1 MRNEQEMYE
10 LILGTARED
19 ERIRAVYMNGSRTN
33 INAPADIFQDYDVVY
48 VVSDTGPFMRDRS
61 WIDRFGER
69 LFMQYPEGDFQYLSK
84 DAQSLGEA
92 PQYPADMD
100 RCYGWLMQFA
110 DGNRL
115 DLHVVT
121 LDYALETILEDRL
134 CRILLDKDSCLPDV
148 GEATNQDYWVK
159 LPDERTFLDTCN
171 EFWWCLDNVA
181 KGLWRQEIPYAQDM
195 VNLYVR
201 PQLTLL
207 LSWKV
212 GIRTGFSVSVGKC
225 GKYLYRWLT
234 PGEWA
239 EYLATY
245 GPGNVNGMWE
255 AAEVMCRLFDR
266 TARLVGRELGVHYDE
281 KEAENCMAFLRHVRQ
296 LPGEAREIY

>member
-1 MRNEQEMYE
+1 MRSGQEMYE

-33 INAPADIFQDYDVVY
+33 VNAPADIFRDYDVVY
-48 VVSDTGPFMRDRS
+48 VVRDTGPFRRDRS

-69 LFMQYPEGDFQYLSK
+69 LFMQYPEENC
-84 DAQSLGEA
+84 A
-92 PQYPADMD
+92 YPSEPE

-121 LDYALETILEDRL
+121 LDYALETILDDRL
-134 CRILLDKDSCLPDV
+134 CRVLLDKDSCLPDV
-148 GEATNQDYWVK
+148 GEATDRDYWVK

-195 VNLYVR
+195 VNLHVR
-201 PQLTLL
+201 PQLTKL
-207 LSWKV
+207 LSWMA
-212 GIRTGFSVSVGKC
+212 GIRTGFSVSVGKS

-234 PGEWA
+234 PGEWE

-245 GPGNVNGMWE
+245 CPGNADGMWE
-255 AAEVMCRLFDR
+255 AVLVMCRLFDR
-266 TARLVGRELGVHYDE
+266 TARHAARELGFGYDRQ
-281 KEAENCMAFLRHVRQ
+281 EAENCMAFLRHVRA
-296 LPGEAREIY
+296 LPGDAKEIY

>member
-1 MRNEQEMYE
+1 MLMRTEEEMYD
-10 LILGTARED
+10 LILGTARQD

-33 INAPADIFQDYDVVY
+33 ANAPTDIFQDYDVVY
-48 VVSDTGPFMRDRS
+48 VVRDTGPFREDRS

-69 LFMQYPEGDFQYLSK
+69 LFMQYPEEHEGD
-84 DAQSLGEA
+84 SLTS
-92 PQYPADMD
+92 

-121 LDYALETILEDRL
+121 LDYALETILDDRL
-134 CRILLDKDSCLPDV
+134 CRILLDKDSCLPQI
-148 GEATNQDYWVK
+148 EAATDRDYWVK
-159 LPDERTFLDTCN
+159 MPDEQTFSDTCN

-181 KGLWRQEIPYAQDM
+181 KGLWRREIPYAQDM

-201 PQLTLL
+201 PQLTSL

-212 GIRTGFSVSVGKC
+212 GIKTGFSVSVGKS
-225 GKYLYRWLT
+225 GKYLYRWL
-234 PGEWA
+234 PPEDWS

-245 GPGNVNGMWE
+245 GPGNAEGMWE
-255 AAEVMCRLFDR
+255 AAGVMCRLFDHA
-266 TARLVGRELGVHYDE
+266 AREVSRELGFGYN
-281 KEAENCMAFLRHVRQ
+281 KREAENCMAFLRHVRA
-296 LPGEAREIY
+296 LPEDASAIY